1 MSRCSPHP
9 QNGGGGLTE
18 GGRLEKNRRCGV
30 YPRFGD
36 GAPAGP
42 VKLNPACL
50 PVSTNNVQV
59 QSSGMYI
66 DNLPS
71 VYGFSTWRGVTQDR
85 VAQILAATNAAAAA
99 ASFSSEGV
107 RIQQLQVSYLPGAAN
122 GPPLGASPV
131 PIVRTL
137 CPPLP
142 APPAPP
148 ARACVLA
155 KNERF

>member
-9 QNGGGGLTE
+9 LNGGGGLTE

-36 GAPAGP
+36 GAPAGVVEP
-42 VKLNPACL
+42 VKACL
-50 PVSTNNVQV
+50 PAPPVQTQV
-59 QSSGMYI
+59 KSSGMHI
-66 DNLPS
+66 DTLPTL
-71 VYGFSTWRGVTQDR
+71 YGFSTWRGASQDR
-85 VAQILAATNAAAAA
+85 VARILAARTVAIL
-99 ASFSSEGV
+99 SEGV
-107 RIQQLQVSYLPGAAN
+107 RIQQLQTSYAPGAVN
-122 GPPLGASPV
+122 GPPVGQSPA
-131 PIVRTL
+131 PIIVTQ

-148 ARACVLA
+148 ARACVWA

>member
-1 MSRCSPHP
+1 MNRCSPP
-9 QNGGGGLTE
+9 PLNGSGGLTE

-36 GAPAGP
+36 GAAGAVDS
-42 VKLNPACL
+42 VKACL
-50 PVSTNNVQV
+50 PAPPVQTQV
-59 QSSGMYI
+59 KSSGMHI
-66 DNLPS
+66 NKLPTL
-71 VYGFSTWRGVTQDR
+71 YGFSTWRGASQDR
-85 VAQILAATNAAAAA
+85 VAQIMAARRVAIL
-99 ASFSSEGV
+99 SEGV
-107 RIQQLQVSYLPGAAN
+107 RIQQLQTSYAPGAVN
-122 GPPLGASPV
+122 GPPVGQSPA
-131 PIVRTL
+131 PIIVTQ

>member
-1 MSRCSPHP
+1 MSLY
-9 QNGGGGLTE
+9 NGGGGGGLTE
-18 GGRLEKNRRCGV
+18 GSRLEKNRRCGM

-36 GAPAGP
+36 GKPPGP
-42 VKLNPACL
+42 VKLSPACL

-66 DNLPS
+66 DKLPS
-71 VYGFSTWRGVTQDR
+71 VYGYSTWRGVTQDR
-85 VAQILAATNAAAAA
+85 VAKILAATNATAG
-99 ASFSSEGV
+99 FSSEGV
-107 RIQQLQVSYLPGAAN
+107 RIQQLQASYLPGATN
-122 GPPLGASPV
+122 GPPVGAPPV
-131 PIVRTL
+131 PIVKTL

-148 ARACVLA
+148 APSCVLA

>member
-1 MSRCSPHP
+1 MSRCSPHHP
-9 QNGGGGLTE
+9 LNGGGGLTE
-18 GGRLEKNRRCGV
+18 GGRLEKNRRCGM
-30 YPRFGD
+30 YPRIGD
-36 GAPAGP
+36 GAPAVATP
-42 VKLNPACL
+42 SPSCIPKP
-50 PVSTNNVQV
+50 TVQV

-66 DNLPS
+66 ENLKN

-85 VAQILAATNAAAAA
+85 VAKILAATNAAAAG
-99 ASFSSEGV
+99 FSSEGV
-107 RIQQLQVSYLPGAAN
+107 RIQQLQVSYAPGAVN
-122 GPPLGASPV
+122 GPPIGAPPV
-131 PIVRTL
+131 PIVVTQ